1 MTNFNESLQTLND
14 FTNTLLSIK
23 QTGGR
28 VSDSGNLQFSLMQPN
43 QDLSEEGTG
52 IITGPNSQ
60 GAKVLDT
67 INGVAKTAVG
77 AIDRIV
83 PPGLT
88 EGIADKSWDEVAPN
102 IINNI
107 EGPAKL
113 ANDALRDPEVRAAL
127 KNALELYAEALGKA
141 LDIAEPEI
149 NEILEKFAGLF
160 TDASEKGA
168 RGFTTAMIDT
178 GLAMIEAIPG
188 GQVVGLIAAMGYW
201 FNAVVASTV
210 IPAIKGN
217 AVFLSDGFKM
227 IKNTK
232 SRVIDKY
239 GPKLREAQQQLTNA
253 VQNAKSK
260 ASQMSAQAKD
270 AASQMS
276 AQAKDVAGQISAQ
289 AKDAA
294 GQMSAKAN
302 AAASQMSAKANAAA
316 SQMSELKASKT
327 AAMSQLPEY
336 SSKGGYAAYGGSK
349 KKRKNA
355 ARTMRRLKR
364 TLSHFQKP
372 NRRTR
377 KK

>member
-14 FTNTLLSIK
+14 FTNTLLGIK

-43 QDLSEEGTG
+43 QDLSEQGTG

-67 INGVAKTAVG
+67 INGIAKTAVG
-77 AIDRIV
+77 AIDRVV

-107 EGPAKL
+107 EGPAKMV
-113 ANDALRDPEVRAAL
+113 NDALSDPEVRVAL

-149 NEILEKFAGLF
+149 NEILEKFAALF

-178 GLAMIEAIPG
+178 GLAMIEAVPG
-188 GQVVGLIAAMGYW
+188 GQVVGLLAAMGYW

-210 IPAIKGN
+210 IPAIKSN
-217 AVFLSDGFKM
+217 AVFLSDGLKM
-227 IKNTK
+227 FQNTK
-232 SRVIDKY
+232 SKVIDKY
-239 GPKLREAQQQLTNA
+239 GPRLMEAQQQLTDA
-253 VQNAKSK
+253 VQNAKNR

-270 AASQMS
+270 AAGEMV
-276 AQAKDVAGQISAQ
+276 AQAKGAQ
-289 AKDAA
+289 KL
-294 GQMSAKAN
+294 
-302 AAASQMSAKANAAA
+302 AAAVSNPSITNTAAVLGDSRSRNMA
-316 SQMSELKASKT
+316 FQASKT
-327 AAMSQLPEY
+327 AATSR
-336 SSKGGYAAYGGSK
+336 GGYAAYGGSK
-349 KKRKNA
+349 KKKKNA

-364 TLSHFQKP
+364 TLSRFQKP